1 LQQNTHAKLNHF
13 QVLLDSM
20 RRGPLQRNGA
30 RLLREPIMRLDALR
44 DRLAFAS
51 QRNLQKRNEQ
61 IQRLKTLHRA
71 LHPLLILSRK
81 QDLCQ
86 NLRQRLQQIMMQKL
100 QSHQQHLAHLDS
112 LLRTLGPESSLQRGY
127 SITFDE
133 SGNVIR
139 SRKDV
144 SPGKKLI
151 TRLSDGEIHSVV
163 E

>member
-1 LQQNTHAKLNHF
+1 
-13 QVLLDSM
+13 
-20 RRGPLQRNGA
+20 
-30 RLLREPIMRLDALR
+30 MRLDALR

-151 TRLSDGEIHSVV
+151 TRVSDGEIHSVV